1 MDLKGDSMGKRDD
14 ILISALKIVTKEGI
28 QSLTMAKIQ
37 KEAGVGFGTMYNYF
51 PGKEALLHVLYENAM
66 DRMNDE
72 IMTDFALTGN
82 VRIDFDEL
90 MLRFLD
96 YSIAFFDQF
105 NFTDQY
111 SFFIRDEFSKSYADK
126 PNPLFQAAEQ
136 IIVSGKKQ
144 KLVKD
149 MEVSVLQRIVSGVI
163 IAVSQSF
170 YLNDFMPSDK
180 LKKNIVTACWDAIKA

>member
-1 MDLKGDSMGKRDD
+1 MGKRDD
-14 ILISALKIVTKEGI
+14 ILSAALKIVIKEGI

-37 KEAGVGFGTMYNYF
+37 QAAGVGFGTMYNYF
-51 PGKEALLHVLYENAM
+51 PSKEALLHTLYENAM

-72 IMTDFALTGN
+72 IMTGFTFTEN

-111 SFFIRDEFSKSYADK
+111 SFFIRDELSKSYIDD

-136 IIVSGKKQ
+136 ILLSGKKQ

-149 MEVSVLQRIVSGVI
+149 ISVSVMQRIVSGI
-163 IAVSQSF
+163 IVAVAQSF
-170 YLNDFMPSDK
+170 YLHDFVPGDE
-180 LKKNIVTACWDAIKA
+180 LKQTVITACWDSIKA